1 MVVGASVTLENISDE
16 EMKEFAESYIY
27 LFEMTDRVPREDRD
41 KIITALI
48 ALRAQYDCCLNI
60 RELYKL
66 CKECDG

>member
-1 MVVGASVTLENISDE
+1 MFDE

-60 RELYKL
+60 SRIIQIVQ
-66 CKECDG
+66 GV

>member
-1 MVVGASVTLENISDE
+1 MFDE

-48 ALRAQYDCCLNI
+48 AL
-60 RELYKL
+60 
-66 CKECDG
+66 

>member
-1 MVVGASVTLENISDE
+1 
-16 EMKEFAESYIY
+16 MKEFAESYIY